1 MTDRALAI
9 ARTIVDSLEKKKA
22 EDILLIDLIG
32 VCSFT
37 DYFVICTGS
46 SERALKSL
54 ADEVKG
60 RVKEVHVINERST
73 EGDSTSGWV
82 LIDYGDVILHLFSKL
97 LRKYYQLE
105 ELWSEGKF
113 LLRFQ

>member
-1 MTDRALAI
+1 MYAYSRI
-9 ARTIVDSLEKKKA
+9 ISFIVRHH
-22 EDILLIDLIG
+22 
-32 VCSFT
+32 C
-37 DYFVICTGS
+37 YFVICTGS

-54 ADEVKG
+54 ADDVKG
-60 RVKEVHVINERST
+60 RVKEVHVLNERST
-73 EGDSTSGWV
+73 EGDSSSGWV

>member
-1 MTDRALAI
+1 MTERGLAI
-9 ARTIVDSLEKKKA
+9 ARTIVDSLEKKKG

-32 VCSFT
+32 ECSFT

-54 ADEVKG
+54 AAEVKG

-73 EGDSTSGWV
+73 EGDSSCGWV

-105 ELWSEGKF
+105 ELWSEGKV

>member
-1 MTDRALAI
+1 MTDHALAI
-9 ARTIVDSLEKKKA
+9 ARTIVDSLEKKKG

-60 RVKEVHVINERST
+60 RVKEVHVINERSM
-73 EGDSTSGWV
+73 EGDSSSGWV

-105 ELWSEGKF
+105 ELWGEGKF